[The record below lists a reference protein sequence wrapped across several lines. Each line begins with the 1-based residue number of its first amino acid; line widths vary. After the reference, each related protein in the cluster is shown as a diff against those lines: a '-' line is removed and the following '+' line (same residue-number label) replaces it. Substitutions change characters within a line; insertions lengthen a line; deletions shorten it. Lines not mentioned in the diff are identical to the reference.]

1 VGQAIC
7 LVCGQRVTALKRH
20 LSVAHGLMPAEYRE
34 AFGLRRDYPLVAPA
48 YAARR
53 ADIARQVGLGGP
65 RRAPVAPP
73 APEPAP
79 QAAPPRRRR
88 RAQAGGKEAAPV

>member
-1 VGQAIC
+1 M
-7 LVCGQRVTALKRH
+7 CGKRVATLKRH
-20 LSVAHGLMPAEYRE
+20 LRVVHGLTPAEYRE

-48 YAARR
+48 YGERR

-65 RRAPVAPP
+65 RRAAVAPP